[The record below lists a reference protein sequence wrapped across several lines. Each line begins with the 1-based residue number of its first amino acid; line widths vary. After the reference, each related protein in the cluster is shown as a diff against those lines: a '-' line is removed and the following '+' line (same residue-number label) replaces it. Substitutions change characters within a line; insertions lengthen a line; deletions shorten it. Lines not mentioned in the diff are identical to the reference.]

1 MLKTFTDL
9 AKSGL
14 TRHALNGPTMG
25 TRWSALFYAP
35 HEFDVTA
42 VRAAMQSSVD
52 AVDQQMSTWK
62 IDSDLMRFNALPAG
76 VWMALPPA
84 LLEVLAFG
92 LEVGR
97 ASGGAFDIGMG
108 DAVAAWGFG
117 REEANP
123 NNIRDALRATRR
135 PAHELLELDISGG
148 KARKHG
154 PLRLDLSGIA
164 KGYGADKLAKVAR
177 KAGIDGAL
185 LSIDGELVALGHQ
198 PDGHLWTIAVE
209 EPDYELRA
217 PHSILTLEDAAVAT
231 SGDYRHW
238 IDVNGKRL
246 SHTMDPQKG
255 GPLINAPASVTVIAR
270 TCMEADAWAT
280 ALMVLGEDD
289 GIILARKLGLN
300 ALYLMREDTGWRSVA
315 CGAVFQQDNSATA

>member
-9 AKSGL
+9 SKRPL

-35 HEFDVTA
+35 ADLDVTA
-42 VRAAMQSSVD
+42 IHAAMQG
-52 AVDQQMSTWK
+52 AVDDVDRQMSTWK
-62 IDSDLMRFNALPAG
+62 ADSDLMRFNAMPLG

-84 LLEVLAFG
+84 LLEVLEFG

-97 ASGGAFDIGMG
+97 ASSGAFDIGMG
-108 DAVAAWGFG
+108 DVVSAWGFG
-117 REEANP
+117 AEDANP
-123 NNIRDALRATRR
+123 NKIRSALLTTRR
-135 PAHELLELDISGG
+135 LAHELLELDISGG

-154 PLRLDLSGIA
+154 PLALDLSGIA
-164 KGYGADKLAKVAR
+164 KGYGTDRLAAEVR
-177 KAGIDGAL
+177 NAGIDGAL

-198 PDGHLWTIAVE
+198 PDGELWTIAIE
-209 EPDYELRA
+209 EPHYERRA

-246 SHTMDPQKG
+246 SHTMDPKKG
-255 GPLINAPASVTVIAR
+255 GPLMNAPASVTVIAR

-280 ALMVLGEDD
+280 ALMVLGEER
-289 GIILARKLGLN
+289 GIALAKQIGLN
-300 ALYLMREDTGWRSVA
+300 ALYLMRDHTGWRSIS
-315 CGAVFQQDNSATA
+315 CGALFEQDAASTA